1 MDSDLFICEGMY
13 GEEGKEEKAKEY
25 KHMTFYEAAQIAKEA
40 NPRQMWLTHYS
51 PSLMKPEEFM
61 PKVKKIF
68 ANAEAGKDGK
78 TIQLKFENEE

>member
-1 MDSDLFICEGMY
+1 M
-13 GEEGKEEKAKEY
+13 
-25 KHMTFYEAAQIAKEA
+25 AQIAKEA